1 MRERLQKI
9 LARAGVA
16 SRREAERMLLE
27 GKIRVNGEV
36 VVKLGSS
43 ADRTTDS
50 IRVDGKLLRDAQPAR
65 VTMAL
70 HKPRGVVSTRRDPQ
84 GRTTVIDLIRGVPGR
99 LYPIGRLD
107 YNAEGLL
114 LLTNDGDLAYRLL
127 RPGAVERLYL
137 VKVRGG
143 PREEELARL
152 RQGIL
157 LDGRK
162 TLPAR
167 ISRTVRGGARFMR
180 NCWLEVGLHEG
191 RPNQIV
197 RMFRAIGHP
206 VLRLRRIRIGPVA
219 LGSLPPG
226 GFRPLTPR
234 ELAALSALRPSRL
247 RPAASRDA

>member
-84 GRTTVIDLIRGVPGR
+84 GRKTVIDLIRRVPGR

-107 YNAEGLL
+107 YDAEGLL
-114 LLTNDGDLAYRLL
+114 LVTNDGDLAYRLL
-127 RPGAVERLYL
+127 RPGGAERVYHVKVKGQPDPVQIERL
-137 VKVRGG
+137 RG
-143 PREEELARL
+143 
-152 RQGIL
+152 GIL
-157 LDGRK
+157 LDGKR
-162 TLPAR
+162 TLPALIR
-167 ISRTVRGGARFMR
+167 PLRHAPAARRGGRMGRR
-180 NCWLEVGLHEG
+180 NAPQAGQNRWLEVALHEG
-191 RPNQIV
+191 RRNQVV
-197 RMFRAIGHP
+197 RMFRAIGNP
-206 VLRLRRIRIGPVA
+206 VLRLRRVRIGPIG
-219 LGSLPPG
+219 LGTLPPG
-226 GFRPLTPR
+226 RFRYLEPD
-234 ELAALSALRPSRL
+234 EL
-247 RPAASRDA
+247 